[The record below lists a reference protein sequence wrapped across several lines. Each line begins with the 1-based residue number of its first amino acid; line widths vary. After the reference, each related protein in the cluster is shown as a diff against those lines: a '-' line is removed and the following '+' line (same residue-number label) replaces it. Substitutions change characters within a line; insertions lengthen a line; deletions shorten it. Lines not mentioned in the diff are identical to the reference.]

1 MNKLEVAMFLIQE
14 AMDEKQRLKQYAKEH
29 LEAMDGSELRC
40 FYEKWNNKI
49 PTKTKVNDNL
59 KMARRLLKESYE

>member
-14 AMDEKQRLKQYAKEH
+14 AMEEKQRLEQYKE
-29 LEAMDGSELRC
+29 ECEGAIYNSELTF
-40 FYEKWNNKI
+40 FYEKWNNKM
-49 PTKTKVNDNL
+49 PTKTKINDNL